1 MDLVEASEPEGVWA
15 LAFEEALLPGHML
28 VGVEEDFPDAGPPGS
43 TWLHPSMAD
52 ILPGT

>member
-1 MDLVEASEPEGVWA
+1 MDLVEASELEGVWA

-28 VGVEEDFPDAGPPGS
+28 VGVEEDFPDAGPPDF
-43 TWLHPSMAD
+43 TQLHPSMAD

>member
-28 VGVEEDFPDAGPPGS
+28 VGVEEDFPNAGPLDF
-43 TWLHPSMAD
+43 THLHLSMAD
-52 ILPGT
+52 IRQGT